1 MRIHNKD
8 ESKPG
13 HKILSPNGTVER
25 QGSSPSINILQV
37 AKSELISGDT
47 SGRCYVQQ
55 SAGAAFFL
63 TDRRDAIKN
72 IEKAICEHDVD
83 QNVRT

>member
-1 MRIHNKD
+1 MMMHNKD
-8 ESKPG
+8 ESEPG
-13 HKILSPNGTVER
+13 HQILSPNGTVER
-25 QGSSPSINILQV
+25 QGSSPSINILRV

-72 IEKAICEHDVD
+72 IEKAICEHDIEL
-83 QNVRT
+83 NVGR